1 MAKWLVVVG
10 SVAAAVGFTL
20 FGMATSYIQPD
31 PNATRL
37 WGILT
42 IVGSVATVVGLLIKR
57 STDPA
62 DRSTY

>member
-1 MAKWLVVVG
+1 MARWLIIVG
-10 SVAAAVGFTL
+10 AVAAAVGFTL
-20 FGMATSYIQPD
+20 FGMATAYIQPD

-42 IVGSVATVVGLLIKR
+42 IVGVVATVVGLMMKR
-57 STDPA
+57 NSDPA